1 MVPVAFSLVLHTSH
15 VGSNRQVSSF
25 IGHHRSAAH
34 CEAPSAG
41 AIKTTES
48 PMALLAYIPFSPQP
62 PWPTSHEQHLALLL
76 DRPDAWFLVF
86 LFLLCNEYGLFDV
99 SEYKIAM

>member
-1 MVPVAFSLVLHTSH
+1 
-15 VGSNRQVSSF
+15 
-25 IGHHRSAAH
+25 
-34 CEAPSAG
+34 
-41 AIKTTES
+41 
-48 PMALLAYIPFSPQP
+48 MALLAYIPLSPQP